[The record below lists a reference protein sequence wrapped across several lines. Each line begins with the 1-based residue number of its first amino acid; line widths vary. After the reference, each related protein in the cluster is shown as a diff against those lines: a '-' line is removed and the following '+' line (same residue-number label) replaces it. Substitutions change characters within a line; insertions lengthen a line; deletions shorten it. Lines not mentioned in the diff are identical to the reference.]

1 MKNGTINSFEDQQ
14 RRIKI
19 KSIGQQMMNLA
30 VQGAGLSPWESQVL
44 VQLIEEVYFSE
55 LNSKELKPGQI
66 KYQCISN
73 KEGAGKALKL
83 CKMVSVNLTLFDQK
97 DQGNFSTDNNK
108 DRSIEL
114 RRRRLVRITEEA
126 KDQGGFLS
134 QEDLAEILMC
144 DVRTIRRDI
153 KELKDIGIVIPTRGQ
168 QKDIGPGVTHRAIA
182 IRHWLDG
189 KEPIEVAQQIK
200 HSIEAVENYL
210 QKFKRVAYLKGKKF
224 TEFEIALTVGISV
237 TAAKTFVQLYDEFK
251 NAPFFKQ
258 RLEEINLVG
267 GQYWQAQDEKK
278 RMMPSNESITKEW
291 RQL

>member
-168 QKDIGPGVTHRAIA
+168 QRDIGPGVTHRAIA